1 MLNVQTFTFNPV
13 QENTYILYNEER
25 LCCIIDPGC
34 YFASEEIELRNFIEL
49 HQLTP
54 KYLLNTHC
62 HLDHIFGN
70 RFVHK
75 AFGLSLH
82 LHKLEKQVLDF
93 GPASGQMWQLPF
105 DNYDGELKFIEE
117 GEVIKLG
124 NDELDILFTPG
135 HSPGHVC
142 FYEKA
147 AKFLTNPEVNDIARG
162 NTFRPVEGNGQ
173 KSENQFTW
181 SDGKGTTWLAIFN
194 YTDKDTLVDIP
205 FKRIGIDPGKA
216 YSIKDLWSNL
226 QINSHTN
233 LEVHA
238 KDVRFLKIFMKN

>member
-1 MLNVQTFTFNPV
+1 MLNVQQFTFNPV

-70 RFVHK
+70 RFIQK
-75 AFGLSLH
+75 TYGLILNLH
-82 LHKLEKQVLDF
+82 RLEKLVLDF

-105 DNYDGELKFIEE
+105 DNYEGELNYFEE
-117 GEVIKLG
+117 GDIIKLG
-124 NDELDILFTPG
+124 NDELEILFTPG

-142 FYEKA
+142 FYNRA
-147 AKFLTNPEVNDIARG
+147 GKFLIGGDVLFNGSVGRTDLPGGDFSTLEQSIKTKLYTLHEDVIVYPGHGDSTTIGDEMKTNPFVKMI
-162 NTFRPVEGNGQ
+162 
-173 KSENQFTW
+173 
-181 SDGKGTTWLAIFN
+181 
-194 YTDKDTLVDIP
+194 
-205 FKRIGIDPGKA
+205 
-216 YSIKDLWSNL
+216 
-226 QINSHTN
+226 
-233 LEVHA
+233 
-238 KDVRFLKIFMKN
+238 